1 MKTESWHVMSDVIF
15 VVALTTWYSLVVFGV
30 HLCRDASL
38 KNAILPDTF
47 KWMGKSVCF
56 PLSVLTHFGGYF
68 MIVVLK
74 AMFLSNLLA
83 PSSNLRTDEGLL
95 LLLLFIVTY
104 L

>member
-1 MKTESWHVMSDVIF
+1 
-15 VVALTTWYSLVVFGV
+15 
-30 HLCRDASL
+30 
-38 KNAILPDTF
+38 
-47 KWMGKSVCF
+47 
-56 PLSVLTHFGGYF
+56 

-95 LLLLFIVTY
+95 LLLLFIVAY